1 MKIKLIKRPNGTYIR
16 LPDEFSG
23 EEVELFQL
31 KKGYYLLSTP
41 LGEIKEEKKESKKER
56 KTVDTGKVLGKLI
69 DIRFQER
76 TITNVKKEFTKEELE
91 AVGELIKE
99 RKVHIFKSRK
109 YPEGVYSIDNAAFKN
124 IPPKRE
130 REKKEGLDYENQ
142 LKSRNYTIVD
152 NERGARILSE
162 VLAKER
168 RTYSGIKGFDGKYYV
183 LQNRYLKR
191 VGEKILKNIESDE
204 SSGDIA
210 HKVNEDEEGVLCV
223 LRILNDKGEIK
234 ESRKGLFSKV

>member
-16 LPDEFSG
+16 LPEEFKG

-31 KKGYYLLSTP
+31 KKGYYLLSAL
-41 LGEIKEEKKESKKER
+41 LGEIKEEKKEIKKER
-56 KTVDTGKVLGKLI
+56 KKADSGKVLGKLI

-76 TITNVKKEFTKEELE
+76 TVPNLKKEFTKEELE
-91 AVGELIKE
+91 AVEELIKG

-109 YPEGVYSIDNAAFKN
+109 YPEGVYSIDNEAFKN

-142 LKSRNYTIVD
+142 LKSRNYTIVES
-152 NERGARILSE
+152 ERGARILSE
-162 VLAKER
+162 MLAKER

-183 LQNRYLKR
+183 MQNRYLKR
-191 VGEKILKNIESDE
+191 VGEKILKSMESDE
-204 SSGDIA
+204 SLRDIA
-210 HKVNEDEEGVLCV
+210 QRINEDEEGVLCV
-223 LRILNDKGEIK
+223 LRILNDKGEVK